1 MALSKIDAVNFLT
14 GTIPSGNIAT
24 SSLAAAATGKVL
36 QVVGNRLD
44 DSMDATGTDGTEYD
58 IQGGAGVFETAMT
71 IASGSKV
78 YVDYMF
84 HLGGDSENATV
95 GLFMK
100 AKVDSGSYAD
110 VAIGD
115 ANGSRRRM
123 FSTSGRSMTEG
134 GGGYWLQNVSGN
146 VLFTPSGSGSRVVT
160 VKFTIQNRASG
171 NRRVYNNYSHANDN
185 DSVVTVSTCTLM
197 EVGS

>member
-44 DSMDATGTDGTEYD
+44 DAMDATGTDGTEYD

>member
-1 MALSKIDAVNFLT
+1 MALTKINNNTLSAVTTL
-14 GTIPSGNIAT
+14 P
-24 SSLAAAATGKVL
+24 AAIATGKVL

-44 DSMDATGTDGTEYD
+44 DAMDVLGTEDTQYN

-78 YVDYMF
+78 YVNYMF
-84 HLGGDSENATV
+84 HIGTDTESANV
-95 GLFMK
+95 GLLVK

-115 ANGSRRRM
+115 ASGSRTRQ
-123 FSTSGRSMTEG
+123 FSTASRGATEG
-134 GGGYWLQNVSGN
+134 GGGYWLQNISGN

-160 VKFTIQNRASG
+160 VKFMLQNRSSG
-171 NRRVYNNYSHANDN
+171 NRRIYNNYSYTNED

>member
-1 MALSKIDAVNFLT
+1 MAIITLNNNSLSSV
-14 GTIPSGNIAT
+14 T
-24 SSLAAAATGKVL
+24 SLPAAIATGKVL
-36 QVVGNRLD
+36 QVVGNVLND
-44 DSMDATGTDGTEYD
+44 AMDATGTDGTEYN
-58 IQGGAGVFETAMT
+58 IQGGAGVFETAIT
-71 IASGSKV
+71 IANGSKV

-84 HLGGDSENATV
+84 HLGSDTENATV
-95 GLFMK
+95 GLFVK
-100 AKVDSGSYAD
+100 AKVDGGSYAD
-110 VAIGD
+110 VELAD

-171 NRRVYNNYSHANDN
+171 DRRIYNNYSHANDD
-185 DSVVTVSTCTLM
+185 DSCVTVSTCTLM
-197 EVGS
+197 EIGS

>member
-44 DSMDATGTDGTEYD
+44 DAMDATGTDGTEYN
-58 IQGGAGVFETAMT
+58 IQGGAGVFETTMT

-171 NRRVYNNYSHANDN
+171 NRRIYNNYSHANDD

>member
-1 MALSKIDAVNFLT
+1 MAIITLN
-14 GTIPSGNIAT
+14 NN
-24 SSLAAAATGKVL
+24 SLINADIGKVL
-36 QVVGNRLD
+36 QVVGNVLND
-44 DSMDATGTDGTEYD
+44 AMDATGTDGTEYN
-58 IQGGAGVFETAMT
+58 IQGGAGVFETAIT
-71 IASGSKV
+71 IANGSKV

-84 HLGGDSENATV
+84 HLGSDAENATV
-95 GLFMK
+95 GLFVK
-100 AKVDSGSYAD
+100 AKVDGGSYAN
-110 VAIGD
+110 VELAD

-171 NRRVYNNYSHANDN
+171 NRRIYNNYSHANDD
-185 DSVVTVSTCTLM
+185 DSCVTVSTCTLM
-197 EVGS
+197 EIGS

>member
-1 MALSKIDAVNFLT
+1 MAITRLGVN
-14 GTIPSGNIAT
+14 NISNSTLANVT
-24 SSLAAAATGKVL
+24 SLPAGVGGKVL

-58 IQGGAGVFETAMT
+58 IQGGGPGIFETSMT

-100 AKVDSGSYAD
+100 AKVDSGSYEN

-171 NRRVYNNYSHANDN
+171 NRRIYNNYSHANDN